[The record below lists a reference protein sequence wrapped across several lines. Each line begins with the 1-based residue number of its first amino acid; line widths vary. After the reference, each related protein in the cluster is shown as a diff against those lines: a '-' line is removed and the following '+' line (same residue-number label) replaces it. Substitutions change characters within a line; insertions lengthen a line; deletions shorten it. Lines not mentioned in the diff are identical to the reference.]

1 MTKHFLGLLGCNC
14 SWFQNN
20 LNQRLMIDFEVI
32 IPSAAIGHAQ
42 VKKVAELSTG
52 HHLGNEIHGLPGE
65 LGKTQ
70 MQNGGELG
78 TF

>member
-1 MTKHFLGLLGCNC
+1 
-14 SWFQNN
+14 
-20 LNQRLMIDFEVI
+20 MIDFEVI